1 MEGPHFFWQDGA
13 LLIIII
19 KFQERLYRVAYEN
32 QIAQMESALSSAKSE
47 MEVAK
52 GKAQELE
59 SLVTKKDHVIAAQKV
74 LHDKILVRRTY

>member
-1 MEGPHFFWQDGA
+1 
-13 LLIIII
+13 
-19 KFQERLYRVAYEN
+19 
-32 QIAQMESALSSAKSE
+32 MESALSSAKSE

-74 LHDKILVRRTY
+74 LHDKILVRYTL